1 MASTSG
7 SSGAMSGRSVSDSSP
22 NRSRNSSVVANVVAP
37 VSSSTPASVI
47 RPRASRVRM
56 TASTLTPR
64 TALTRARVITGPQ
77 QLGARVAD
85 EIRRRLTQPSD
96 PAAIIRDARDM
107 RARIAQ
113 SFADTNPWDLKYARG
128 GLVDIEFIAQ
138 TLQLVHAP
146 RLPQVLDT
154 NTIAALGKLGQAG
167 LLSARDVETLI
178 ASADLHHALTQ
189 VLRIALDETLKVE
202 SASPGLKELLA
213 RAGGAPDFASLV
225 KQLATLQAQ
234 TRTVFDAV
242 MAGQD
247 SGSPSGASASH
258 DK

>member
-1 MASTSG
+1 VAQRLIVALTTPTTAGTLYEVDMRLRPTGNKGPA
-7 SSGAMSGRSVSDSSP
+7 AVSLETF
-22 NRSRNSSVVANVVAP
+22 RRYHATEAW
-37 VSSSTPASVI
+37 TWEH
-47 RPRASRVRM
+47 M
-56 TASTLTPR
+56 
-64 TALTRARVITGPQ
+64 ALTRARVIAGPE

-85 EIRRRLTQPSD
+85 EIRRRLTQPND
-96 PAAIIRDARDM
+96 PATIIRDARDM

-113 SFADTNPWDLKYARG
+113 SFSDTNPWDLKYARG

-213 RAGGAPDFASLV
+213 RAGGMPDFASLV